1 MTRFALLAA
10 LVALCAC
17 ESGARKGACDAAVSR
32 EIAFTQ
38 AGAQDVVTVRSFGET
53 CTNAVGVY
61 MIVAADGV
69 PIWAWA
75 APLARGFGPDFVEN
89 DPQAMRAFLE
99 RWSQPEILSAS
110 EAPEWALL
118 APGQTTLD
126 RLTYE
131 DIRARD
137 LPMLCH
143 FSGTARQTCVF
154 WEPAAGSAGH
164 LLDRDVDAERAQP

>member
-1 MTRFALLAA
+1 MRLLLLGALLIATSCTSQAA
-10 LVALCAC
+10 
-17 ESGARKGACDAAVSR
+17 RCDFSHTREVS
-32 EIAFTQ
+32 FTGGS
-38 AGAQDVVTVRSFGET
+38 ASDRITVRTFGVS
-53 CTNAVGVY
+53 CDKAIGVY
-61 MIVAADGV
+61 EIIDGEGH

-75 APLARGFGPDFVEN
+75 TPLP
-89 DPQAMRAFLE
+89 RAFGDAFKAEEPEHVETFLE
-99 RWSQPEILSAS
+99 EWSQPVIISTQ

-126 RLTYE
+126 ELTYT

-154 WEPAAGSAGH
+154 WEPVAGGAGH
-164 LLDRDVDAERAQP
+164 LFDRDVEETVE